1 MMIKP
6 DWNCLFRPDS
16 AKRTKFQIVVWIEAR
31 KEGSNRFSGRRHAAL
46 QSSKNALFALPHL
59 AHLLTIKARKTAVSP
74 SLTIKNRSKT
84 MERHEKPSKIS
95 GHEKTLK
102 PLRFQ
107 GFLMISTRD
116 QRLLNCGARRAA
128 LRPYFFR
135 SFILGSRVSRPAF
148 FSVPRS
154 SGSVLHRARL
164 MP

>member
-1 MMIKP
+1 MSGSVRFGQT
-6 DWNCLFRPDS
+6 DQ
-16 AKRTKFQIVVWIEAR
+16 FQIVVWIEAW
-31 KEGSNRFSGRRHAAL
+31 KGGYNRFSGRRHAAL
-46 QSSKNALFALPHL
+46 QSTENALFALPHL

-128 LRPYFFR
+128 LRPYFFL
-135 SFILGSRVSRPAF
+135 SFILGSLVRKPAAF
-148 FSVPRS
+148 RAGLF
-154 SGSVLHRARL
+154 SGSATHRARE
-164 MP
+164 MPWRRAPL

>member
-1 MMIKP
+1 MSVSVRFGQT
-6 DWNCLFRPDS
+6 DQ
-16 AKRTKFQIVVWIEAR
+16 FQIAVWIEVR
-31 KEGSNRFSGRRHAAL
+31 KGGKNRLSRRRHAAL
-46 QSSKNALFALPHL
+46 QSTKNALFTLPHL

-84 MERHEKPSKIS
+84 LEGHEKPSKIS

-128 LRPYFFR
+128 LRPYFIKHQA
-135 SFILGSRVSRPAF
+135 SDPLILQAF
-148 FSVPRS
+148 LRI
-154 SGSVLHRARL
+154 GR
-164 MP
+164 

>member
-1 MMIKP
+1 MSGSVRFGQT
-6 DWNCLFRPDS
+6 DQ
-16 AKRTKFQIVVWIEAR
+16 FQIAVWIEAG
-31 KEGSNRFSGRRHAAL
+31 KEGKNHLSRRRHAAL
-46 QSSKNALFALPHL
+46 QSTENALFALPHL
-59 AHLLTIKARKTAVSP
+59 AHLLTIKAQKTAVSP

-128 LRPYFFR
+128 LRPYFFL
-135 SFILGSRVSRPAF
+135 SFIRGSRVR
-148 FSVPRS
+148 
-154 SGSVLHRARL
+154 
-164 MP
+164 

>member
-1 MMIKP
+1 MSGSVRFGQT
-6 DWNCLFRPDS
+6 DQ
-16 AKRTKFQIVVWIEAR
+16 FQIVVWIEAW
-31 KEGSNRFSGRRHAAL
+31 KGGLNRFWGRRHTAL
-46 QSSKNALFALPHL
+46 QSTENALFALPHL

-84 MERHEKPSKIS
+84 MERHEKPPKIS

-128 LRPYFFR
+128 LRPYFLR
-135 SFILGSRVSRPAF
+135 SFMRGSRVRKPAF
-148 FSVPRS
+148 FSSPRRFS
-154 SGSVLHRARL
+154 S
-164 MP
+164 